1 MAKAKKAVNKSK
13 KKLIEQYS
21 HKGKQ
26 RANNPP
32 VGLVTQATDKESGN
46 KTYAYDPQLV
56 EAGKA
61 ERTSFEVPTMLLH
74 VHERIDPAHHRR
86 SRAQAQWPDCR

>member
-13 KKLIEQYS
+13 KKPIEQYA

-32 VGLVTQATDKESGN
+32 VGLVT
-46 KTYAYDPQLV
+46 PQLTCHADAQSPTIC
-56 EAGKA
+56 E
-61 ERTSFEVPTMLLH
+61 TSST
-74 VHERIDPAHHRR
+74 
-86 SRAQAQWPDCR
+86 